1 MARREIGDDEKR
13 DVMTRCLFSGL
24 ALVVGIA
31 ASGAAQRATRPSTPA
46 VPAVVAPVVAGSPVV
61 IADDTLFRLYARL
74 GAFTAD
80 ARAAAVGVRLRAVL
94 GTVGRERAP
103 ITVTDHESYSELAVR
118 DQMLMTVLDS
128 DAAPVGQLRTVLA
141 RQYAGHIDSTLVAL
155 SAREGMRAL
164 VIDIGLALAATA
176 VLVALLLLARWGFAR
191 LYLRIHALERV
202 RLPALRIQDFEL
214 LSAGRLS
221 QLLLAAARLTRL
233 VLTLLLLYVYVP
245 LVLSFFPW
253 TTPLSRRIV
262 AYALTPFAAAW
273 ASLVTYL
280 PNLFYLA
287 AGVVIA
293 RFVLKF
299 VRSLFEALGS
309 GAIKLEGFDRD
320 WADPSY
326 KIARVMVFA
335 FAAMALYPFLPGAG
349 SDAFKGVSIFLGVFF
364 SLGSSAAIGNVVAG
378 VVLTYTNAFRL
389 GDRVKIGDTVGDV
402 VEKTLLVTRLR
413 TIKNIAVTIP
423 NGAVLGSQVVNYST
437 HASSQGLILH
447 TAVTIGYDAPWRQV
461 QALLIDAA
469 RTTEDIRGDPPPF
482 VLQTSL
488 DDFYVTYELNAYTD
502 RADRMAGTYSRLHQ
516 NIQDGFNAAG
526 VEIMSPHY
534 ATLRDGNETT
544 IPAAHR
550 AADYRAPGHR
560 VTVDRVEPPARSDG

>member
-1 MARREIGDDEKR
+1 MTNRRI
-13 DVMTRCLFSGL
+13 DVATRLLAGL
-24 ALVVGIA
+24 ALVAGVA
-31 ASGAAQRATRPSTPA
+31 APGAAQGTTRPSTPP
-46 VPAVVAPVVAGSPVV
+46 VPPVVAPAAAGSPVV

-74 GAFTAD
+74 GAFSAE
-80 ARAAAVGVRLRAVL
+80 ARAAAVAVRLRAAL
-94 GTVGRERAP
+94 GLVGRDRVP
-103 ITVTDHESYSELAVR
+103 ITVTDHESDSELAVR
-118 DQMLMTVLDS
+118 DKMLMTVLDA
-128 DAAPVGQLRTVLA
+128 DATPLGQPRTVVA
-141 RQYAGHIDSTLVAL
+141 RQYARRIDSTLVAL
-155 SAREGMRAL
+155 SAREGTRAL
-164 VIDIGLALAATA
+164 LIDTGLALAATA
-176 VLVALLLLARWGFAR
+176 ALVVLLLIARWGFAR
-191 LYLRIHALERV
+191 IYRRIHGLERV
-202 RLPALRIQDFEL
+202 RLPALRIQEFEL

-221 QLLLAAARLTRL
+221 QLLLGAARLTRL
-233 VLTLLLLYVYVP
+233 VLTLLLFYVYVP

-253 TTPLSRRIV
+253 TSSLSGRIV

-273 ASLVTYL
+273 AAFVAYL
-280 PNLFYLA
+280 PNIFYLA

-299 VRSLFEALGS
+299 VRSMFEAMGS
-309 GAIKLEGFDRD
+309 GAIKVEGFHRD

-326 KIARVMVFA
+326 KIARVMVLA

-389 GDRVKIGDTVGDV
+389 GDRVRIGDTVGDV

-413 TIKNIAVTIP
+413 TIKNVAVTIP

-437 HASSQGLILH
+437 HAETQGLILH

-461 QALLIDAA
+461 HALLIDAA
-469 RTTEDIRGDPPPF
+469 RATEDIRTDPPPF

-502 RADRMAGTYSRLHQ
+502 RADQMAGTYSRLHQ

-534 ATLRDGNETT
+534 ATLRDGNEIT
-544 IPAAHR
+544 IPVAHR
-550 AADYRAPGHR
+550 AADYRVPGHR
-560 VTVDRVEPPARSDG
+560 VTIERAESPARGDG